1 MHARAMQVAPGRKGE
16 NARAG
21 ETRGLYPCTT
31 HRTPPRRRGG
41 AAREGRTARERGP
54 VPRRARDSNPRCMHA
69 IWPTVCRTE
78 WGAGQGPLA
87 PRPARTWSRLD
98 ENTQAALGYVR
109 GASPRSRSRA
119 PSFKA
124 DLCSDRADAPKAHSR
139 GPGHAQRRTRVRW
152 LEVAGGHNPT
162 HFGARTVPYAGAWRR
177 GKESNPRVNAVTG
190 S

>member
-1 MHARAMQVAPGRKGE
+1 MQGAPGRKGE
-16 NARAG
+16 NAGAG

-54 VPRRARDSNPRCMHA
+54 VPRRARDSNPRCMPYGQPSAGLSGARARAPSHRV
-69 IWPTVCRTE
+69 PRVR
-78 WGAGQGPLA
+78 GAGPTRT
-87 PRPARTWSRLD
+87 PRRPSGTCA
-98 ENTQAALGYVR
+98 G

-119 PSFKA
+119 PSFEA
-124 DLCSDRADAPKAHSR
+124 DLCSDRADAPKARSR

-162 HFGARTVPYAGAWRR
+162 HLGARTVPHAGAWRR
-177 GKESNPRVNAVTG
+177 GKESNPG
-190 S
+190 